1 MSKWRRFSLI
11 MLTLMM
17 LAGSLVGLTGHSL
30 AAGGQDVSDRV
41 TDLQIVN
48 SETGQGQAE
57 YPDGARMT
65 LTGQFSD
72 QAGKIHAGDYIK
84 VAWTADADPATACV
98 KGFAGSKDLE
108 IDGLNVGRY
117 EVSESGAVLTFNQNI
132 EKFTKEVHGDFSFEV
147 VGRNLDQRDHFF
159 TFSSG
164 QAAAV
169 VTASGQGAAPS
180 DRPQKQAW
188 DSEKVGDMRSD
199 YASGR
204 NYIMWGLYLNSNR
217 AYLDGDITVSDPM
230 PAGTELDPAS
240 VWVEIDGR
248 RFSLAEFGQ
257 AFPGAEIAASNNALN
272 CRFDQADFSARK
284 VMVCYQTT
292 VTNLT
297 EAKFDNEAAI
307 SYRLQGQSEQTTTAG
322 KTVKNIAFDAHVY
335 GTKPKELKIVKL
347 DADEKTPIKGVEFSV
362 IGPDSQ
368 RQELATDENGII
380 DLTDLAPGDYQVQ
393 ETKAASGYDL
403 ADRVHSV
410 KVSAAQDGQ
419 ALVVYNH
426 KSKIK
431 ESIPWTTL
439 TPAKK
444 TVPWTSLVP
453 AKKTVPWTPL
463 TPAKT
468 IPIDD
473 KKVPAG
479 SGDDAKPWLP
489 LTPAKKTV
497 PWTSLTPAKK
507 IVPWTPLTPANT
519 ILVKDENEPA
529 VPAMPAASVPA
540 EPIPALPQQAAS
552 LPVKD
557 ETGRLAVKSA
567 SALAADPIQTAP
579 AKMAAK
585 PRASKPQA
593 AKQAALPQTGSQEA
607 LLIIGFLAVS
617 LSWLAS
623 LADKIRN

>member
-1 MSKWRRFSLI
+1 MKMSKWRRFSLI

-17 LAGSLVGLTGHSL
+17 LAGSLVGLSNNSL

-41 TDLQIVN
+41 TDLKIVN
-48 SETGQGQAE
+48 SETGQGQVK

-84 VAWTADADPATACV
+84 VVWTADADPATACV

-108 IDGLNVGRY
+108 IDCLNVGRY

-147 VGRNLDQRDHFF
+147 VGRNLDQRDHCF

-169 VTASGQGAAPS
+169 VTASGQGAAPA

-248 RFSLAEFGQ
+248 RFSPAEFGQ

-307 SYRLQGQSEQTTTAG
+307 SYRLQGQREQTTTAG

-347 DADEKTPIKGVEFSV
+347 DADKKTPIKRVEFSV

-426 KSKIK
+426 KSKTK
-431 ESIPWTTL
+431 ENIPWTTL

-444 TVPWTSLVP
+444 TLPWTS
-453 AKKTVPWTPL
+453 L

-468 IPIDD
+468 IPVDD

-519 ILVKDENEPA
+519 ILVKDENDPA

-540 EPIPALPQQAAS
+540 EPIPALPQQAAG

-557 ETGRLAVKSA
+557 ETGGLEATADGELSAQLAPVSTEAAA
-567 SALAADPIQTAP
+567 STAASEKTTAES
-579 AKMAAK
+579 
-585 PRASKPQA
+585 SKLQA
-593 AKQAALPQTGSQEA
+593 AKQAALPQAGSQEA
-607 LLIIGFLAVS
+607 LLVIGFLAVG